1 MNMIMMGRPEL
12 LNFFFVIQ
20 VHFDGWNSC
29 YDYWIDA
36 DSPDIHPVGWCSKT
50 GHPLQP
56 PLSKKPKDNK
66 NRFHFLV

>member
-1 MNMIMMGRPEL
+1 MNMIMIGRPKL
-12 LNFFFVIQ
+12 LNFFFVVQ

-29 YDYWIDA
+29 YDYWLDA

-66 NRFHFLV
+66 KCFHFLV